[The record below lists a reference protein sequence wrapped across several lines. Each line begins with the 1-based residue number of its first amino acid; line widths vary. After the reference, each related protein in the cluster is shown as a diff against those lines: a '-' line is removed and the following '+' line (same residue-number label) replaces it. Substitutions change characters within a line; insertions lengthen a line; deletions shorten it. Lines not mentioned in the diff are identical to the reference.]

1 MLRWSNMRQT
11 YNLIIQR
18 DNQNS
23 TNIAA
28 AAKDDASAQR
38 QLAIQMKNIALLTYT
53 DSASMKT
60 MTLINLCCL
69 PGTLAAVRFP
79 RPNYIVTVLTKLED
93 ILQYWL
99 LQLQLRQLF
108 QHSIALDLVVRGDYS
123 SVDWSS
129 NLGLASYVW
138 LVARP
143 SRKRSSF
150 H

>member
-1 MLRWSNMRQT
+1 
-11 YNLIIQR
+11 
-18 DNQNS
+18 
-23 TNIAA
+23 
-28 AAKDDASAQR
+28 
-38 QLAIQMKNIALLTYT
+38 MKNIALLTYT

-69 PGTLAAVRFP
+69 PGTLAAVRFT
-79 RPNYIVTVLTKLED
+79 RPNYIVTVLTNLQD

-99 LQLQLRQLF
+99 LRLQLRQLF

-143 SRKRSSF
+143 SGKRSSF